1 MENIDLETCLKEA
14 QALGLTARMLFKEDK
29 FEQSLQVRLD
39 EITLLESVYNNTPK
53 SDEKSG
59 KTAGDIGESYASIA
73 KIWYKLN
80 NDKKD
85 VEYLQKSRDI
95 LKATFDAGRLLAFAY
110 DTYLFVVRKLCQHAQ
125 TAEEKLPYAR
135 EYAWILVRATSEN
148 RYVYYEGE
156 DKPAKELLRYAIMN
170 VVELERQI
178 KSTKEASQ
186 P

>member
-95 LKATFDAGRLLAFAY
+95 LKATFDAGRLLASAY
-110 DTYLFVVRKLCQHAQ
+110 STYLFVTYRLLERAV
-125 TAEEKLPYAR
+125 TPEEKLSYAR
-135 EYAWILVRATSEN
+135 ECAWLLVRATNEDL
-148 RYVYYEGE
+148 YVDY
-156 DKPAKELLRYAIMN
+156 KPAKELLSSAIRR
-170 VVELERQI
+170 VVELEKQI